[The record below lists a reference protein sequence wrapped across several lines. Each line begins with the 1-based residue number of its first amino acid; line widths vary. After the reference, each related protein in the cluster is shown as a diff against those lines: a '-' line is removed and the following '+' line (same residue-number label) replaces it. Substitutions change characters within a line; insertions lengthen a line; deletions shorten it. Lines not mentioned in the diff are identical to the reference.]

1 MTQIT
6 LSDLLLQADKR
17 NPATLYTQLRQQ
29 GPLCYV
35 SDFGGTGAWV
45 VTTYEDAIVVL
56 KDPRFIRDSHKVAPP
71 EDEQHSSGNIASL
84 LKLVTW
90 RRDMATVDP
99 TDHTRLR
106 HLASKAFTPHMIERL
121 RPRIQ
126 QITDE
131 LLDAVQQQGQMD
143 LINDFAFPLPITVIG
158 ELLGIPVEDRK
169 QFRTWTDAMLAMNG
183 ESQQV
188 AANVSAIQSFV
199 SYIKTLLSE
208 KRAHPGSDLTSGLV
222 QAEENGDALDEGELI
237 STIFLL
243 IVAGHVTTVNLI
255 GIGMLAL
262 LEHPE
267 QMHLLQQDLSLIPS
281 AIEELLRYTA
291 PVSLAAPRWAREDV
305 VMRDK
310 LIRKGEMVFVSL
322 VAANTDPQHFHD
334 PELLDITRHENQ
346 HLAFGKGIHYCLGA
360 PLARL
365 EGQIAFSTLLQRL
378 PHLRLAVDPEQ
389 LTWARTPVLRSL
401 TSLPVTF

>member
-6 LSDLLLQADKR
+6 LGDLLLRADKR
-17 NPATLYTQLRQQ
+17 NPAALHAQLRQQ

-35 SDFGGTGAWV
+35 NDFGGTGAWV
-45 VTTYEDAIVVL
+45 VTTYEDAIAIL
-56 KDPRFIRDSHKVAPP
+56 KDPRFIRDSHKVAPS
-71 EDEQHSSGNIASL
+71 EDGQHSIGDVASL
-84 LKLVTW
+84 LKLRTW
-90 RRDMATVDP
+90 RRDMGTADP
-99 TDHTRLR
+99 PDHTRLR

-126 QITDE
+126 HITDE

-169 QFRTWTDAMLAMNG
+169 QFRAWTDAMLAISE

-188 AANVSAIQSFV
+188 AANVSAVRSFV

-208 KRAHPGSDLTSGLV
+208 KRGHPGSDLTSGLV

-291 PVSLAAPRWAREDV
+291 PVSLAAPRWASEDV
-305 VMRDK
+305 VMHDK

-389 LTWARTPVLRSL
+389 VTWAQSPILRNL
-401 TSLPVTF
+401 MSLPVTF